1 MLVPDSTPLSFL
13 QSCAEVGAE
22 GEAGGGGTK
31 AQKVGLGQVEVEL
44 VVEVDGEAGR
54 REEVVVVG
62 RTVYEDEGGEE
73 AGGRNVALTPG

>member
-1 MLVPDSTPLSFL
+1 MLGPDSTPLSFL

-54 REEVVVVG
+54 REVVVVVG
-62 RTVYEDEGGEE
+62 RTVCEDEGGEG